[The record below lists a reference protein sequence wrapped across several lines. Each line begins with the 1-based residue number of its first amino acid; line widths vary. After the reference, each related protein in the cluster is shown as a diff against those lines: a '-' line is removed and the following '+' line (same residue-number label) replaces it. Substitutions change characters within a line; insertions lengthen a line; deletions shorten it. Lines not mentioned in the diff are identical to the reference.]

1 MKIGILGSGDVAQ
14 NLAIGFLERGD
25 SVMLGT
31 REPGKLD
38 SFVHDH
44 PGARSASTADAA
56 AFGELVVIATL
67 GSATVALLGT
77 IDAGAF
83 ANKVVIDATN
93 PITSDA
99 DGLHMNAG
107 FADSLGER
115 VQRALPQA
123 RVVKAFNTVGNE
135 EFVHPKFSGG
145 PPTMFIAGDDAGAK
159 TTVGDVVKSFGWDVA
174 DVGGISSARY
184 LEAMCMTWLLYGQVS
199 GTWHHAFKMLT

>member
-1 MKIGILGSGDVAQ
+1 MNVGILGSGDVAQ
-14 NLAIGFLERGD
+14 NLAIGFLDRGD
-25 SVMLGT
+25 TVALGT
-31 REPGKLD
+31 REPAKLHD
-38 SFVHDH
+38 FVTAH
-44 PGARSASTADAA
+44 PGTRAVSTGEAA
-56 AFGELVVIATL
+56 AFGELLVIATL

-77 IDAGAF
+77 LDSAAF

-135 EFVHPKFSGG
+135 EFVQPKFSGG

-159 TTVGDVVKSFGWDVA
+159 HAVRDIVTSFGWDVA

-184 LEAMCMTWLLYGQVS
+184 LEAMCMTWLMYGQVN